1 MAPARVIGTI
11 SEIEAKLLELRAK
24 AAEKAGGPALRTS
37 VMTHMAW
44 VPPEWLEAAYGV
56 LEGLAER
63 HPSRTIVL
71 IPEPEAKDGLQAKV
85 SVQSFPLSD
94 DIRIHVCA
102 EVIELRLGGRR
113 TKAPASIVEPLLI
126 PDLPVF
132 LRWRG
137 RPPFGGI
144 EFEELAGVTDRLIL
158 DSREWSDGVPGGW
171 RLLAERFERTAVSDI
186 CWTRTL
192 PWRRA
197 LAGLWPGIAELRE
210 LRVRGPRPEALLLHG
225 WLRSRL
231 RRPDIGLVHEEA
243 AELEEVAVDG
253 EPVGPPRGDRLAP
266 SDLLSAEL
274 DVFGWDRVY
283 EEAVRAAAE
292 GGAG

>member
-1 MAPARVIGTI
+1 M
-11 SEIEAKLLELRAK
+11 
-24 AAEKAGGPALRTS
+24 
-37 VMTHMAW
+37 
-44 VPPEWLEAAYGV
+44 
-56 LEGLAER
+56 
-63 HPSRTIVL
+63 
-71 IPEPEAKDGLQAKV
+71 

-94 DIRIHVCA
+94 DVRIHVCA

-171 RLLAERFERTAVSDI
+171 RTLAERFERTAVSDI

-192 PWRRA
+192 PWRRT
-197 LAGLWPGIAELRE
+197 LAGLWPGIAELSE

-225 WLRSRL
+225 WLRARL
-231 RRPDIGLVHEEA
+231 RRPAIGLVHEEA
-243 AELEEVAVDG
+243 AELEEVVVDG
-253 EPVGPPRGDRLAP
+253 KPVGPPRGDRPAP

-274 DVFGWDRVY
+274 DVFGRDRVY
-283 EEAVRAAAE
+283 EEAVRTAAE
-292 GGAG
+292 AGAG